1 MEIKR
6 GLSILFYMIFFIF
19 LPIYGEYLEYIQ
31 LNEMY
36 RVILILSLF
45 FLDAIFCIYMNNIED
60 EVYKKLRVPY
70 VILWSLIILSFSFII
85 FLSIEIILCFWAFL
99 FIVYTL
105 IKFFVYKKVSENP
118 LEKTVLSCGKFRFII
133 MIIFFIRYNGIFDI

>member
-19 LPIYGEYLEYIQ
+19 LFIYGEYLEYIQ

-36 RVILILSLF
+36 RVILILALF
-45 FLDAIFCIYMNNIED
+45 FLDVLFCIYMNNIED
-60 EVYKKLRVPY
+60 KIYKKIRVPF
-70 VILWSLIILSFSFII
+70 VILWSLMILSFSLII
-85 FLSIEIILCFWAFL
+85 FLSIEILLCFWAFL

-105 IKFFVYKKVSENP
+105 ISTKN
-118 LEKTVLSCGKFRFII
+118 II
-133 MIIFFIRYNGIFDI
+133 

>member
-19 LPIYGEYLEYIQ
+19 LFIYGEYLEYIQ

-36 RVILILSLF
+36 RAILILALF
-45 FLDAIFCIYMNNIED
+45 FLDVIFSIYMNNIED
-60 EVYKKLRVPY
+60 KIYKKIRVPY
-70 VILWSLIILSFSFII
+70 VILWSLMILTFSLII
-85 FLSIEIILCFWAFL
+85 FLSIEILLCFWAFL

-105 IKFFVYKKVSENP
+105 IKFFVYKKVYENP
-118 LEKTVLSCGKFRFII
+118 LEKIVLSGGKFRFII
-133 MIIFFIRYNGIFDI
+133 MIIFLIRYNGIFDI